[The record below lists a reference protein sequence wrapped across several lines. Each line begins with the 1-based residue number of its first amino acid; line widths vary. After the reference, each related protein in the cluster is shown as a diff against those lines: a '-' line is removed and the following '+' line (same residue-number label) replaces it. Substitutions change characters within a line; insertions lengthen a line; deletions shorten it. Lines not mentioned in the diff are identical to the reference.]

1 MMSARILAHSAIFLI
16 ASAICGQEPPVR
28 GILLDETKPSVYIQ
42 YVTFAS
48 GAGKIGEKLKLFNN
62 TTDASETFNA
72 DKLVSLQLF
81 NNTTSAISSRVQRK
95 PPPVIPCYSI
105 VEIPVLDRSVENSA
119 FGAGLRINWKFEFW
133 SYKRLADVWS
143 SCYGDA
149 GIADRI
155 LPGES
160 VFFTVPRNYLTS
172 NYILAVNFNY
182 KWGAGYRG
190 TGTVVFSEGD
200 PEKIFGE
207 PAAPNLAEATFTQE
221 MLLDATQP
229 AVDFEYVKPRRIME
243 KGNHEETGVMFR
255 LFNNTRK
262 AIRIPTESL
271 DRIPVNSRPLTRYL
285 ILDDGR
291 NVSAARS
298 GNRIYPCYEAG
309 EPPVIPDW
317 IGSVE
322 EFKFVPDRDFS
333 PPFSP
338 DCSVRSVSWVASGEN
353 VFFIVPYDHLNPDYA
368 LYIPFNYEWE
378 KETSNVI
385 HSRMYS
391 LRRIWR
397 NITKER

>member
-1 MMSARILAHSAIFLI
+1 MQRM
-16 ASAICGQEPPVR
+16 
-28 GILLDETKPSVYIQ
+28 LLDETKPFVYIQ
-42 YVTFAS
+42 YDTS
-48 GAGKIGEKLKLFNN
+48 ENGAAETGEKLKLFNN
-62 TTDASETFNA
+62 ITRKVETFNA
-72 DKLVSLQLF
+72 DALVRLQLF
-81 NNTTSAISSRVQRK
+81 NNTTGSITITGGSQRK
-95 PPPVIPCYSI
+95 ATPFTRCYSLR
-105 VEIPVLDRSVENSA
+105 ESPAPEYSAERSA
-119 FGAGLRINWKFEFW
+119 LGARLRVDWKFEFW
-133 SYKRLADVWS
+133 SYKRLMDIWS
-143 SCYGDA
+143 SCRRGE
-149 GIADRI
+149 GIMERI
-155 LPGES
+155 PPGEG
-160 VFFTVPRNYLTS
+160 VFFAVPRNYLS
-172 NYILAVNFNY
+172 PNYILAVNFDY
-182 KWGAGYRG
+182 EWGVG
-190 TGTVVFSEGD
+190 GTVVFSEGD
-200 PEKIFGE
+200 PEEIFEE
-207 PAAPNLAEATFTQE
+207 PVAPNLAEATFTQE

-333 PPFSP
+333 PPFGP